1 MGGNKSLS
9 GWGHN
14 IGGGVRGEGCD
25 EPKVEPNIA
34 TTCKSGVLCNN
45 YTWEDFSNVYDIMF
59 HTDLIKAT
67 KATAS

>member
-1 MGGNKSLS
+1 MSTMGGNKAVS

-14 IGGGVRGEGCD
+14 IGGGFGGEGCD

-45 YTWEDFSNVYDIMF
+45 YT
-59 HTDLIKAT
+59 
-67 KATAS
+67 